1 MDNTD
6 TFHILAL
13 DGGGTRGIYTAQLL
27 AKMEQDFGTSIKA
40 CFDLIVGTST
50 GAIIAGAAVS
60 DIPMADIVELFET
73 EAPHIFRKRWYRIPL
88 FLSKYPSEQLALVI
102 AKHIPATPLGEI
114 TTPLMIT
121 SSEIAKSEVH
131 IFRSGYGSR
140 DTDKTVSLRDAILA
154 SCAAPTF
161 FAPKYVSVDGTAE
174 CAYYLL
180 ADGGLWANNP
190 STIAF
195 TEALS
200 AFGKDAREIRILS
213 IGTGHSVNMYQQ
225 RRGWGFITGW
235 GGAKLTS
242 YVMTLQSQASA
253 HTAKLLLKENYLR
266 INPEID
272 FWELDTLTQL
282 DNLTSLAE
290 RDFEKHAAEI
300 RAFIS
305 KTDFRK
311 GSRAQLASTT
321 KIR

>member
-27 AKMEQDFGTSIKA
+27 AKIEQTFGTPIKTR
-40 CFDLIVGTST
+40 FDLIAGTST

-60 DIPMADIVELFET
+60 DIPMTDIVELFET
-73 EAPHIFRKRWYRIPL
+73 ETPYIFRKRWYRIPL
-88 FLSKYPSEQLALVI
+88 FLSKYPNQKLAQII
-102 AKHIPATPLGEI
+102 AKYLPATPLGEI
-114 TTPLMIT
+114 ASPLMIT

-131 IFRSGYGSR
+131 IFRSNYGSR
-140 DTDKTVSLRDAILA
+140 DSEIAPTSKDVNLRDAILA

-161 FAPKYVSVDGTAE
+161 FAPKSVDNF
-174 CAYYLL
+174 LL

-190 STIAF
+190 STVAF

-200 AFGKDAREIRILS
+200 VFGKEAQEVRMLS
-213 IGTGHSVNMYQQ
+213 IGTGHSVNMYRN

-253 HTAKLLLKENYLR
+253 NTAKLLLKENYLR

-282 DNLTSLAE
+282 DNLKSLAE
-290 RDFEKHAAEI
+290 RDFEKYAAEI
-300 RAFIS
+300 EAFIP
-305 KTDFRK
+305 T
-311 GSRAQLASTT
+311 
-321 KIR
+321 

>member
-1 MDNTD
+1 MDTMD

-27 AKMEQDFGTSIKA
+27 AEIEQALGTPIRT
-40 CFDLIVGTST
+40 CFDLIAGTST

-60 DIPMADIVELFET
+60 DIPMQEIVELFET
-73 EAPHIFRKRWYRIPL
+73 ETPYIFRRRWYRIPL
-88 FLSKYPSEQLALVI
+88 FLSKYPDQKLAQII
-102 AKHIPATPLGEI
+102 AKHLPATSLREI
-114 TTPLMIT
+114 ETPLMIT

-131 IFRSGYGSR
+131 IFRSNYSSH
-140 DTDKTVSLRDAILA
+140 DSEVAPIDKNVNLRDAILA

-161 FAPKYVSVDGTAE
+161 FAPKSVDNF
-174 CAYYLL
+174 LL

-190 STIAF
+190 STVAF

-200 AFGKDAREIRILS
+200 VFGKEAQEIRMLS
-213 IGTGHSVNMYQQ
+213 VGTGHSVNMYHN

-253 HTAKLLLKENYLR
+253 RTAKLLLKENYLR

-282 DNLTSLAE
+282 DNLKSLAG
-290 RDFEKHAAEI
+290 RDFERSAAEI
-300 RAFIS
+300 ETFIS
-305 KTDFRK
+305 I
-311 GSRAQLASTT
+311 L
-321 KIR
+321 

>member
-1 MDNTD
+1 MDNTE

-27 AKMEQDFGTSIKA
+27 AKIEQAFGTRIRTR
-40 CFDLIVGTST
+40 FDLIVGTST

-60 DIPMADIVELFET
+60 DIPMQDIVELFET
-73 EAPHIFRKRWYRIPL
+73 ETPYIFRRRWYRIPL
-88 FLSKYPSEQLALVI
+88 FLSKYPDQKLAQII
-102 AKHIPATPLGEI
+102 AKHLPATSLREI
-114 TTPLMIT
+114 ETPLMIT

-131 IFRSGYGSR
+131 IFRSNYSSR
-140 DTDKTVSLRDAILA
+140 DSEVAPTDKGVNLREAILA

-161 FAPKYVSVDGTAE
+161 FAPKSVDNF
-174 CAYYLL
+174 LL

-190 STIAF
+190 STVAF

-200 AFGKDAREIRILS
+200 AFGKEARGIRMLS
-213 IGTGHSVNMYQQ
+213 VGTGHSVNMYRN

-253 HTAKLLLKENYLR
+253 RTAKLLLKENYLR

-282 DNLTSLAE
+282 DNLKSLAD
-290 RDFEKHAAEI
+290 RDFERYAAEI
-300 RAFIS
+300 EAFIS
-305 KTDFRK
+305 I
-311 GSRAQLASTT
+311 L
-321 KIR
+321 

>member
-27 AKMEQDFGTSIKA
+27 ANIEQALGRRIRT
-40 CFDLIVGTST
+40 CFDLIAGTST

-60 DIPMADIVELFET
+60 DIPMTEIVELFET
-73 EAPHIFRKRWYRIPL
+73 ETPYIFRRRWYRIPL
-88 FLSKYPSEQLALVI
+88 FLSKYPDQKLAEII
-102 AKHIPATPLGEI
+102 AKHIPATSLSEI
-114 TTPLMIT
+114 ETPLMIT

-131 IFRSGYGSR
+131 IFRSNYRGR
-140 DTDKTVSLRDAILA
+140 DSEITPTGKDVSLQDAILA

-161 FAPKYVSVDGTAE
+161 FAPKSVDNF
-174 CAYYLL
+174 LL

-190 STIAF
+190 STVAF

-200 AFGKDAREIRILS
+200 VFGKEVQEVRMLS
-213 IGTGHSVNMYQQ
+213 VGTGHSVNMYRN

-253 HTAKLLLKENYLR
+253 NTAKLLLKENYLR

-282 DNLTSLAE
+282 DTLKSLAA
-290 RDFEKHAAEI
+290 RDFERYAAEI
-300 RAFIS
+300 ETFIPVQV
-305 KTDFRK
+305 
-311 GSRAQLASTT
+311 G
-321 KIR
+321 

>member
-27 AKMEQDFGTSIKA
+27 AKIEQAFGVPIRTR
-40 CFDLIVGTST
+40 FDLIAGTST

-60 DIPMADIVELFET
+60 DIPMQDIVELFEKET
-73 EAPHIFRKRWYRIPL
+73 PYIFRKRWYRIPL
-88 FLSKYPSEQLALVI
+88 FLSKYPNQKLAQII
-102 AKHIPATPLGEI
+102 AKHLPATPLGEI
-114 TTPLMIT
+114 ASPLMIT

-131 IFRSGYGSR
+131 IFRSNYGSR
-140 DTDKTVSLRDAILA
+140 DSEIAPTSKDVNLRDAILA

-161 FAPKYVSVDGTAE
+161 FAPKSVDNF
-174 CAYYLL
+174 LL

-190 STIAF
+190 STVAF
-195 TEALS
+195 TETLS
-200 AFGKDAREIRILS
+200 VFGKEAQEVRMLS
-213 IGTGHSVNMYQQ
+213 IGTGHSVNMYRN

-253 HTAKLLLKENYLR
+253 NTAKLLLKENYLR

-282 DNLTSLAE
+282 DNLKSLAE
-290 RDFEKHAAEI
+290 RDFEKYAAEI
-300 RAFIS
+300 EAFIP
-305 KTDFRK
+305 T
-311 GSRAQLASTT
+311 
-321 KIR
+321 

>member
-27 AKMEQDFGTSIKA
+27 TKIEQAFGIRIKT
-40 CFDLIVGTST
+40 CFDLIAGTST

-60 DIPMADIVELFET
+60 DIPMQDIVELFET
-73 EAPHIFRKRWYRIPL
+73 ETPYIFRRRWYRIPL
-88 FLSKYPSEQLALVI
+88 FLSKYPNQKLAQII
-102 AKHIPATPLGEI
+102 AKHLPATPLGEI
-114 TTPLMIT
+114 ETPLMIT

-131 IFRSGYGSR
+131 IFRSNYERCHSELVPTNKDVR
-140 DTDKTVSLRDAILA
+140 LRDAILA

-161 FAPKYVSVDGTAE
+161 FAPKPVDNF
-174 CAYYLL
+174 LL

-200 AFGKDAREIRILS
+200 VFGKAAQEIRMLS
-213 IGTGHSVNMYQQ
+213 VGTGHSVNMYHN

-253 HTAKLLLKENYLR
+253 DMTKLLLKENYLR
-266 INPEID
+266 INPEIE

-282 DNLTSLAE
+282 NNLKSLAD
-290 RDFEKHAAEI
+290 RDFEKYATEI
-300 RAFIS
+300 ETFLHI
-305 KTDFRK
+305 
-311 GSRAQLASTT
+311 
-321 KIR
+321 

>member
-27 AKMEQDFGTSIKA
+27 AKIEQTFGTPIKTR
-40 CFDLIVGTST
+40 FDLIAGTST

-60 DIPMADIVELFET
+60 DIPMTDIVELFET
-73 EAPHIFRKRWYRIPL
+73 ETPYIFRRRWYRIPL
-88 FLSKYPSEQLALVI
+88 FLSKYPNQKLAQII
-102 AKHIPATPLGEI
+102 AKHLPATPLGEI
-114 TTPLMIT
+114 ASPLMIT

-131 IFRSGYGSR
+131 IFRSNYGSR
-140 DTDKTVSLRDAILA
+140 DSEIAPTGKDVNLRDAILA

-161 FAPKYVSVDGTAE
+161 FAPKSVGNF
-174 CAYYLL
+174 LL

-190 STIAF
+190 STVAF

-200 AFGKDAREIRILS
+200 VFGKEAREIRMLS
-213 IGTGHSVNMYQQ
+213 IGTGHSVNMYHN

-253 HTAKLLLKENYLR
+253 NTAKLLLKENYLR

-282 DNLTSLAE
+282 DNLKSLAE
-290 RDFEKHAAEI
+290 RDFEKYAAEI
-300 RAFIS
+300 EAFIP
-305 KTDFRK
+305 T
-311 GSRAQLASTT
+311 
-321 KIR
+321 

>member
-27 AKMEQDFGTSIKA
+27 AKIEQAFETPIKTY
-40 CFDLIVGTST
+40 FDLIAGTST

-60 DIPMADIVELFET
+60 DIPMTEIVELFET
-73 EAPHIFRKRWYRIPL
+73 ETPYIFRRRWYRSPL
-88 FLSKYPSEQLALVI
+88 FLSKYPNQKLAQII
-102 AKHIPATPLGEI
+102 AKHIPATSLSEI
-114 TTPLMIT
+114 ETPLMIT

-131 IFRSGYGSR
+131 IFRSNYGSR
-140 DTDKTVSLRDAILA
+140 NSEIIPTNKDVSLRDAILA

-161 FAPKYVSVDGTAE
+161 FAPKSVGNH
-174 CAYYLL
+174 LL

-190 STIAF
+190 STVAF

-200 AFGKDAREIRILS
+200 AFGKEAQAVRILS
-213 IGTGHSVNMYQQ
+213 VGTGHSVNMYHN

-253 HTAKLLLKENYLR
+253 NTAKLLLKENYLR
-266 INPEID
+266 INPEIE

-282 DNLTSLAE
+282 DTLKSLAA
-290 RDFEKHAAEI
+290 RDFEKSAAEI
-300 RAFIS
+300 ETF
-305 KTDFRK
+305 
-311 GSRAQLASTT
+311 LSTT
-321 KIR
+321 VSSPPE

>member
-1 MDNTD
+1 MKNAD

-27 AKMEQDFGTSIKA
+27 AKIEQALGTPIRT
-40 CFDLIVGTST
+40 CFDLIAGTST

-60 DIPMADIVELFET
+60 NIPMQEIVELFET
-73 EAPHIFRKRWYRIPL
+73 ETPYIFRRRWYRIPL
-88 FLSKYPSEQLALVI
+88 FLSKYPDQKLAQII
-102 AKHIPATPLGEI
+102 AKHLPAPSLREI
-114 TTPLMIT
+114 ETPLMIT

-131 IFRSGYGSR
+131 IFRSNYSSR
-140 DTDKTVSLRDAILA
+140 DSEVAPTDKDVNLRDAILA

-161 FAPKYVSVDGTAE
+161 FAPKSVDNF
-174 CAYYLL
+174 LL

-190 STIAF
+190 STVAF

-200 AFGKDAREIRILS
+200 AFGKEAREIRMLS
-213 IGTGHSVNMYQQ
+213 VGTGHSVNMYHN

-253 HTAKLLLKENYLR
+253 RTAKLLLKENYLR

-282 DNLTSLAE
+282 NNLKSLAD
-290 RDFEKHAAEI
+290 RDFERYAAEI
-300 RAFIS
+300 EAFIS
-305 KTDFRK
+305 T
-311 GSRAQLASTT
+311 L
-321 KIR
+321 

>member
-27 AKMEQDFGTSIKA
+27 AKIEQAFGVPIRTR
-40 CFDLIVGTST
+40 FDLIAGTST
-50 GAIIAGAAVS
+50 GAIIAGAAAS
-60 DIPMADIVELFET
+60 DIPMQDIVELFET
-73 EAPHIFRKRWYRIPL
+73 ETPYIFRRRWYRIPL
-88 FLSKYPSEQLALVI
+88 FLSKYPNQKLAQII
-102 AKHIPATPLGEI
+102 AKHLPATPLGEI
-114 TTPLMIT
+114 ASPLMIT
-121 SSEIAKSEVH
+121 SSEITKSEVH
-131 IFRSGYGSR
+131 IFRSNYGSR
-140 DTDKTVSLRDAILA
+140 DSEIAPTSKDVNLRDAILA

-161 FAPKYVSVDGTAE
+161 FAPKSVGNF
-174 CAYYLL
+174 LL

-190 STIAF
+190 STVAF

-200 AFGKDAREIRILS
+200 VFGKEAQEVRMLS
-213 IGTGHSVNMYQQ
+213 IGTGHSVNMYRN

-253 HTAKLLLKENYLR
+253 NTAKLLLKENYLR

-282 DNLTSLAE
+282 DNLKSLAE
-290 RDFEKHAAEI
+290 RDFEKYAAEI
-300 RAFIS
+300 EAFIP
-305 KTDFRK
+305 T
-311 GSRAQLASTT
+311 
-321 KIR
+321 

>member
-27 AKMEQDFGTSIKA
+27 AKIEQAFGVPIRTR
-40 CFDLIVGTST
+40 FDLIAGTST

-60 DIPMADIVELFET
+60 DIPMTDIVELFET
-73 EAPHIFRKRWYRIPL
+73 ETPYIFRRRWYRIPL
-88 FLSKYPSEQLALVI
+88 FLSKYPNQKLAQII
-102 AKHIPATPLGEI
+102 AKHLPATPLGEI
-114 TTPLMIT
+114 ASPLMIT

-131 IFRSGYGSR
+131 IFRSNYGSR
-140 DTDKTVSLRDAILA
+140 DSEIAPTSKDVNLRDAILA

-161 FAPKYVSVDGTAE
+161 FAPKSVGNF
-174 CAYYLL
+174 LL

-190 STIAF
+190 STVAF

-200 AFGKDAREIRILS
+200 VFGKEAQEVRMLS
-213 IGTGHSVNMYQQ
+213 IGTGHSVNMYHN

-253 HTAKLLLKENYLR
+253 NTAKLLLKENYLR

-282 DNLTSLAE
+282 DNLKSLAE
-290 RDFEKHAAEI
+290 RDFEKYAAEI
-300 RAFIS
+300 EAFIP
-305 KTDFRK
+305 T
-311 GSRAQLASTT
+311 
-321 KIR
+321 

>member
-1 MDNTD
+1 MKNAD

-27 AKMEQDFGTSIKA
+27 AKIEQAFGTRIRT
-40 CFDLIVGTST
+40 CFDLIAGTST

-60 DIPMADIVELFET
+60 NIPMPEIVELFET
-73 EAPHIFRKRWYRIPL
+73 ETPYIFRRRWYRIPL
-88 FLSKYPSEQLALVI
+88 FLSKYPDQKLAQII
-102 AKHIPATPLGEI
+102 AKHLPAPSLREI
-114 TTPLMIT
+114 ETPLMIT

-131 IFRSGYGSR
+131 IFRSNYSSR
-140 DTDKTVSLRDAILA
+140 DSEVASTDKDVNLRDAILA

-161 FAPKYVSVDGTAE
+161 FAPKSVDNF
-174 CAYYLL
+174 LL

-190 STIAF
+190 STVAF

-200 AFGKDAREIRILS
+200 VFGKEAREIRMLS
-213 IGTGHSVNMYQQ
+213 VGTGHSVNMYHN

-253 HTAKLLLKENYLR
+253 RTAKLLLKENYLR

-282 DNLTSLAE
+282 GTLKSLAD
-290 RDFEKHAAEI
+290 RDFERHAAEI
-300 RAFIS
+300 EAFIS
-305 KTDFRK
+305 I
-311 GSRAQLASTT
+311 L
-321 KIR
+321 